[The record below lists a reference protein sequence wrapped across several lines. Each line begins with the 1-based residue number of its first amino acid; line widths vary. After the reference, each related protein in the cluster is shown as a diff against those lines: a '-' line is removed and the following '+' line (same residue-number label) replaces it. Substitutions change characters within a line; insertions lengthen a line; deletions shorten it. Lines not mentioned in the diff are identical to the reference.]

1 MTNHPLPQSLPRGR
15 EAEKLSSLFTF
26 HHLLK
31 RTYSLINLFSYSPH
45 KRCAFTLAEVLIS
58 LGIIGIVAAMTMPS
72 IVADYQKKQTVTQL
86 KKVYSEL
93 AQAAEMA
100 KLEYGDP
107 SSWDYSV
114 NGSEFFNKYLS
125 SYTEISN
132 TTIGV
137 VRLNGIKYYGASG
150 AEEIYL
156 TALYDDADIIALP
169 SGTQIFASNTIPPT
183 SDRSIKRKGFVI
195 DLNGFKRPN
204 KFGRDLFLLSVT
216 ENGVRPMS
224 NDDNEPSDVV
234 RTRAELR
241 DGPSAQGYK
250 CNTQGRGMWCAALI
264 IVDGWQIS
272 DDYPW

>member
-45 KRCAFTLAEVLIS
+45 KRCAFTLAEVLIT

-241 DGPSAQGYK
+241 DGPSAQGYQ